1 MMIPSR
7 ISPIPA
13 RVIRSSACALMNQ
26 QMYTVRHL

>member
-13 RVIRSSACALMNQ
+13 AVIRPFAFLNK